1 MIKAE
6 LKNIRQSKMLLVTT
20 IAICC
25 IPVLYAVVFLKGI
38 WDPYSHLDQLKVAV
52 VNQDQPVSYQG
63 KTMNLGQKVVD
74 SLHRNHTFDWQF
86 VDEDEAKQGMKDN
99 KYYLAVTIPADFS
112 HSATTVTQLDPQQLK
127 LRYQTNASLNYPIE
141 TVASTAVSRIKSQIS
156 AEITTTYANALID
169 IIKQSGQGLQTAS
182 AGAGELSSGA
192 GKLSDGLVRLSNG
205 TDALAGGSHQLA
217 SGSAGLAD
225 GVDRL
230 ANQTLALGTG
240 MKASLPQL
248 DQLNNGASSLAKSLQ
263 LAGQQTKAE
272 LNGLSSSLTGLDQL
286 KTTAGSSLGHI
297 GTILSDPDIRLAI
310 ARKAQSGSNPQFTRS
325 AKALAQLDLAKLQAS
340 LAQLPDVQTATNH
353 FTKLTNGLDRL
364 TQGANQLADGTNR
377 LASQLH
383 RTSDQLNSP
392 LTRTKLH
399 QLASGA
405 SRLNSGITR
414 LDANIPTLKNGVN
427 QLASGAN
434 QLADGSELLRAKL
447 QSGADTIAKTPLSG
461 KTARRIS
468 QPVTLEHQRRSQ
480 VPNYAHGLAP
490 YFFSVAIFVGCLVFC
505 SIYPVERKAD
515 RQGSWRGWYLSKV
528 TIGAGVATAM
538 ALIMGVIMQGVGF
551 HLANPVRF
559 YAILILYA
567 NAMMF
572 LNLFLAISM
581 GNIGRFIGM
590 VIMILSLGSA
600 GGTFPIETSPG
611 LYQALHQVVPMAYS
625 LTTIRSAIAGGI
637 TESSVTAS
645 YIYMTVTLVIS
656 LSLLAFAMS
665 YRAKHQSSPTKLA
678 GAHSH

>member
-86 VDEDEAKQGMKDN
+86 VDEDEARQGMKDN
-99 KYYLAVTIPADFS
+99 KYYLAVTIPTDFS
-112 HSATTVTQLDPQQLK
+112 HNATTVTQLDPQQLK

-141 TVASTAVSRIKSQIS
+141 TVAGTAVSRIKSQIS

-205 TDALAGGSHQLA
+205 TDTLAKGSHQLA
-217 SGSAGLAD
+217 SGSADLAG
-225 GVDRL
+225 GVNQL
-230 ANQTLALGTG
+230 TNQTKTLGDNV
-240 MKASLPQL
+240 KASLPQI
-248 DQLNNGASSLAKSLQ
+248 DRLNNGARKLADATKLT
-263 LAGQQTKAE
+263 GQQTKTK
-272 LNGLSSSLTGLDQL
+272 LGQLSHNLTSLEQL
-286 KTTAGSSLGHI
+286 KVTAGSSISHI
-297 GTILSDPDIRLAI
+297 ATILNDADVKLVI
-310 ARKAQSGSNPQFTRS
+310 AQKAQAGTNPEFTKS
-325 AKALAQLDLAKLQAS
+325 AQALAKLDLAKLRAQ
-340 LAQLPDVQTATNH
+340 LAQLPNTQPITEQFAQ
-353 FTKLTNGLDRL
+353 LAGGLDRL
-364 TQGANQLADGTNR
+364 SLGADQVANGTSHLADQLHQLSNQINRPSAQTKLRQLATGANQLNLGVAELDSKAPALVQGTR
-377 LASQLH
+377 
-383 RTSDQLNSP
+383 
-392 LTRTKLH
+392 
-399 QLASGA
+399 
-405 SRLNSGITR
+405 
-414 LDANIPTLKNGVN
+414 

-461 KTARRIS
+461 KTARQIS
-468 QPVTLEHQRRSQ
+468 QPVTLEHKRQSQ

-528 TIGAGVATAM
+528 AIGAGVATAM
-538 ALIMGVIMQGVGF
+538 ALIMGVIMQGIGF
-551 HLANPVRF
+551 NPASPVRF

-572 LNLFLAISM
+572 LNLFLAISL

-637 TESSVTAS
+637 TESSVTTS
-645 YIYMTVTLVIS
+645 YVYMTITLMIS
-656 LSLLAFAMS
+656 LSLLALAMS
-665 YRAKHQSSPTKLA
+665 HRAKQQSDPTKLA
-678 GAHSH
+678 SAHSH

>member
-52 VNQDQPVSYQG
+52 VNQDRPVSHQG

-99 KYYLAVTIPADFS
+99 KYYLAVTIPTDFS
-112 HSATTVTQLDPQQLK
+112 HNATTVTQLDPQQLK

-192 GKLSDGLVRLSNG
+192 DKLSDGLVRLSNG
-205 TDALAGGSHQLA
+205 TNTIASGSHQLA
-217 SGSAGLAD
+217 SGSAGLAN

-230 ANQTLALGTG
+230 ANQTKTLGDNV
-240 MKASLPQL
+240 KASLPQI
-248 DQLNNGASSLAKSLQ
+248 DRLNNGARKLADATKLT
-263 LAGQQTKAE
+263 GQQTKTK
-272 LNGLSSSLTGLDQL
+272 LGQLSHNLASLEQL
-286 KTTAGSSLGHI
+286 KVTAGSSISHI
-297 GTILSDPDIRLAI
+297 ATILNDADVKLVI
-310 ARKAQSGSNPQFTRS
+310 AQKAQAGTNPEFTKS
-325 AKALAQLDLAKLQAS
+325 AQALAKLDLAKLQAQ
-340 LAQLPDVQTATNH
+340 LAQLPNAQPITEQFAQ
-353 FTKLTNGLDRL
+353 LAGGLDRL
-364 TQGANQLADGTNR
+364 SLGADQVANGTSHLADQLHRLSNQINSPSAQTKLRQLATGANQLNLGAAELDSKAPALVQGTR
-377 LASQLH
+377 
-383 RTSDQLNSP
+383 
-392 LTRTKLH
+392 
-399 QLASGA
+399 QLA
-405 SRLNSGITR
+405 N
-414 LDANIPTLKNGVN
+414 
-427 QLASGAN
+427 GAN

-461 KTARRIS
+461 KTARQIS
-468 QPVTLEHQRRSQ
+468 QPVTLEHQRQSQ

-551 HLANPVRF
+551 HPANPVRF

-572 LNLFLAISM
+572 LNFFLAISM

-645 YIYMTVTLVIS
+645 YIYMTITLVIS
-656 LSLLAFAMS
+656 LSLLALAMS
-665 YRAKHQSSPTKLA
+665 HRAKHQSSPTKLA

>member
-74 SLHRNHTFDWQF
+74 SLHHNHTFDWQF

-99 KYYLAVTIPADFS
+99 KYYLAVTIPTDFS
-112 HSATTVTQLDPQQLK
+112 HNATTVTQLDPQQLK

-156 AEITTTYANALID
+156 AEITTTYASTLID

-182 AGAGELSSGA
+182 AGAGELSRGA
-192 GKLSDGLVRLSNG
+192 GQLSDGLVRLSNG
-205 TDALAGGSHQLA
+205 TGTLASGSHQLA
-217 SGSAGLAD
+217 GGSADLAG
-225 GVDRL
+225 GVNQL
-230 ANQTLALGTG
+230 TNQTKTLGDNV
-240 MKASLPQL
+240 KASLPQI
-248 DQLNNGASSLAKSLQ
+248 DRLNNGARKLADATKLTS
-263 LAGQQTKAE
+263 QQTKTK
-272 LNGLSSSLTGLDQL
+272 LGQLSHSLASLEQL
-286 KTTAGSSLGHI
+286 KVTAGSSISHI
-297 GTILSDPDIRLAI
+297 ATILNDADVKHVI
-310 ARKAQSGSNPQFTRS
+310 AQKAQAGTNPEFTKS
-325 AKALAQLDLAKLQAS
+325 AQALAKLDLAKLQAQ
-340 LAQLPDVQTATNH
+340 LAQLPNAQPITEQFAQ
-353 FTKLTNGLDRL
+353 LAGGLDRL
-364 TQGANQLADGTNR
+364 SLGADQVANGTSHLANQLHRLSDQINSPSAQTKLRQLATGANQLNLGAAELDGKTPALVQGTRR
-377 LASQLH
+377 L
-383 RTSDQLNSP
+383 T
-392 LTRTKLH
+392 
-399 QLASGA
+399 
-405 SRLNSGITR
+405 
-414 LDANIPTLKNGVN
+414 
-427 QLASGAN
+427 SGAN

-447 QSGADTIAKTPLSG
+447 QSGANTIAKTPLSG
-461 KTARRIS
+461 KTTRQIS
-468 QPVTLEHQRRSQ
+468 QPVTLEHQRQSQ

-528 TIGAGVATAM
+528 AIGVGVATAM

-551 HLANPVRF
+551 HPANPVRF

-572 LNLFLAISM
+572 LNLFLAISL

-590 VIMILSLGSA
+590 AIMILSLGSA

-611 LYQALHQVVPMAYS
+611 LYQVLHQVVPMTYS

-637 TESSVTAS
+637 TESSVAAS
-645 YIYMTVTLVIS
+645 YVYMTVTLVIS
-656 LSLLAFAMS
+656 LSLLALAMS
-665 YRAKHQSSPTKLA
+665 YRAKQPSDPAKLA

>member
-6 LKNIRQSKMLLVTT
+6 LKNIRQSKILLVTT

-52 VNQDQPVSYQG
+52 VNQDRPVSYQG

-112 HSATTVTQLDPQQLK
+112 HNATTVTQLDPQQLK

-141 TVASTAVSRIKSQIS
+141 TVAGTAVSRIKSQIS

-192 GKLSDGLVRLSNG
+192 DKLSDGLVRLSNG
-205 TDALAGGSHQLA
+205 TDTLAKGSHQLA
-217 SGSAGLAD
+217 SGSTDLAG
-225 GVDRL
+225 GVNQL
-230 ANQTLALGTG
+230 TNQTKTLGDNV
-240 MKASLPQL
+240 KASLPQI
-248 DQLNNGASSLAKSLQ
+248 DRLNNGARKLADATKLT
-263 LAGQQTKAE
+263 GQQTKTK
-272 LNGLSSSLTGLDQL
+272 LGQLSHNLASLEQL
-286 KTTAGSSLGHI
+286 KVTAGSSISHI
-297 GTILSDPDIRLAI
+297 ATVLNDADVKLII
-310 ARKAQSGSNPQFTRS
+310 AQKAQAGTNPEFTKS
-325 AKALAQLDLAKLQAS
+325 AQALAKLDLAKLQAQ
-340 LAQLPDVQTATNH
+340 LAQLPNAQPITEQFAQ
-353 FTKLTNGLDRL
+353 LAGGLDRL
-364 TQGANQLADGTNR
+364 SLGADQVANGTSHLADQLHQLSDQINSPSAQTKLRQLATGANQLNLGAAELDGKAPA
-377 LASQLH
+377 LVQG
-383 RTSDQLNSP
+383 
-392 LTRTKLH
+392 TR
-399 QLASGA
+399 
-405 SRLNSGITR
+405 
-414 LDANIPTLKNGVN
+414 

-468 QPVTLEHQRRSQ
+468 QPVTLEHQRQSQ

-559 YAILILYA
+559 YAVLILYA

-656 LSLLAFAMS
+656 LSLLALAMS
-665 YRAKHQSSPTKLA
+665 HRAKHQPDPTKLA

>member
-6 LKNIRQSKMLLVTT
+6 LKNIRQSKILLVTT

-52 VNQDQPVSYQG
+52 VNQDRPVSHQG
-63 KTMNLGQKVVD
+63 KTMNLGQRVVD

-86 VDEDEAKQGMKDN
+86 VDENEAKQGMKDN

-112 HSATTVTQLDPQQLK
+112 HNATTVTQLDPQQLK

-141 TVASTAVSRIKSQIS
+141 TVAGTAVSRIKSQIS

-205 TDALAGGSHQLA
+205 TGTLASGSHQLA
-217 SGSAGLAD
+217 SGSADLAG
-225 GVDRL
+225 GVNQL
-230 ANQTLALGTG
+230 TNQTKNLGDNV
-240 MKASLPQL
+240 KASLPQI
-248 DQLNNGASSLAKSLQ
+248 DRLNNGARKLADATKLT
-263 LAGQQTKAE
+263 GQQTKTK
-272 LNGLSSSLTGLDQL
+272 LGQLSHNLASLEQL
-286 KTTAGSSLGHI
+286 KVTAGSSISHI
-297 GTILSDPDIRLAI
+297 ATILNDADVKLVI
-310 ARKAQSGSNPQFTRS
+310 AQKAQAGTNPEFAKS
-325 AKALAQLDLAKLQAS
+325 AQALAKLDLAKLQAQ
-340 LAQLPDVQTATNH
+340 LAQLPNAQPITEQFSQLAG
-353 FTKLTNGLDRL
+353 GLDRL
-364 TQGANQLADGTNR
+364 SLGADQVANGTSHLADQLHRLSDQINSPSAQTKLRQLATGARQLNLGVAELDSKAPVLVQGARQLANGANQLADG
-377 LASQLH
+377 
-383 RTSDQLNSP
+383 
-392 LTRTKLH
+392 
-399 QLASGA
+399 G
-405 SRLNSGITR
+405 
-414 LDANIPTLKNGVN
+414 
-427 QLASGAN
+427 
-434 QLADGSELLRAKL
+434 ELLRARL

-468 QPVTLEHQRRSQ
+468 QPVTLEHQRQSQ
-480 VPNYAHGLAP
+480 VANYAHGLAP

-515 RQGSWRGWYLSKV
+515 RRGSWQGWYLSKV

-538 ALIMGVIMQGVGF
+538 ALIMGAIMQGVGF

>member
-99 KYYLAVTIPADFS
+99 KYYLAATIPTDFS
-112 HSATTVTQLDPQQLK
+112 HNATTVTRLDPQQLK

-156 AEITTTYANALID
+156 AEITTTYASALID
-169 IIKQSGQGLQTAS
+169 IIKQSGQGLQSAS
-182 AGAGELSSGA
+182 AGAGKLSSGA

-205 TDALAGGSHQLA
+205 TDTLASGSHQLA
-217 SGSAGLAD
+217 SGSTDLAG
-225 GVDRL
+225 GVNQL
-230 ANQTLALGTG
+230 TNQTKTLGDNV
-240 MKASLPQL
+240 KASLPQI
-248 DQLNNGASSLAKSLQ
+248 DRLNNGARKLADVTKLT
-263 LAGQQTKAE
+263 GQQTKTK
-272 LNGLSSSLTGLDQL
+272 LGQLSHSLASLEQL
-286 KTTAGSSLGHI
+286 KVTAGSSVSHI
-297 GTILSDPDIRLAI
+297 ATILNDANVKLVI
-310 ARKAQSGSNPQFTRS
+310 AQKAQAGTNPEFTKS
-325 AKALAQLDLAKLQAS
+325 AQALAKLDLAKLQAS

-353 FTKLTNGLDRL
+353 FTKLTNGLDQL
-364 TQGANQLADGTNR
+364 AQGANQLADGTNR

-392 LTRTKLH
+392 LTRAKLH
-399 QLASGA
+399 QLANGA
-405 SRLNSGITR
+405 SQLNSGITR

-427 QLASGAN
+427 QLTDGAN
-434 QLADGSELLRAKL
+434 QLVDGSELLRAKL

-468 QPVTLEHQRRSQ
+468 QPVTLEHQRQSQ

-515 RQGSWRGWYLSKV
+515 QRGSWQGWYLSKV

-538 ALIMGVIMQGVGF
+538 ALIMGAIMQGVGF

-665 YRAKHQSSPTKLA
+665 YRVKRQSSPAKLA

>member
-99 KYYLAVTIPADFS
+99 KYYLAVTIPTNFS
-112 HSATTVTQLDPQQLK
+112 HNATTVTQLDPQQLK

-192 GKLSDGLVRLSNG
+192 GQLSDGLVRLSSG
-205 TDALAGGSHQLA
+205 TGTLASGSHQLA
-217 SGSAGLAD
+217 SGSTDLAG
-225 GVDRL
+225 GVNQL
-230 ANQTLALGTG
+230 TNQTKNLGDNV
-240 MKASLPQL
+240 KASLPQI
-248 DQLNNGASSLAKSLQ
+248 DRLNNGARKLADATKLT
-263 LAGQQTKAE
+263 GQQTKTK
-272 LNGLSSSLTGLDQL
+272 LGQLSHSLASLEQL
-286 KTTAGSSLGHI
+286 KVTAGSSINHI
-297 GTILSDPDIRLAI
+297 ATILNDADVKLVI
-310 ARKAQSGSNPQFTRS
+310 AQKAQAGTNPEFTKS
-325 AKALAQLDLAKLQAS
+325 AQALAKLDLAKLQAQ
-340 LAQLPDVQTATNH
+340 LAQLPNAQPITEQFAQ
-353 FTKLTNGLDRL
+353 LAGGLDRL
-364 TQGANQLADGTNR
+364 SLGADQVANGTSHLADQLHQLSDQINSPSAQTKLRQLATGANQLNLGVAELDSKAPALVQGTR
-377 LASQLH
+377 
-383 RTSDQLNSP
+383 
-392 LTRTKLH
+392 
-399 QLASGA
+399 QLA
-405 SRLNSGITR
+405 N
-414 LDANIPTLKNGVN
+414 
-427 QLASGAN
+427 GAN
-434 QLADGSELLRAKL
+434 QLADGSELLRARL

-461 KTARRIS
+461 KTARQIS
-468 QPVTLEHQRRSQ
+468 QPVTLEHQRQSQ

-528 TIGAGVATAM
+528 AIGAGVATAM

-551 HLANPVRF
+551 HPANPVRF

-572 LNLFLAISM
+572 LNLFLAISL

-656 LSLLAFAMS
+656 LSLLALTMS
-665 YRAKHQSSPTKLA
+665 HRAKHLSNPAKLA

>member
-52 VNQDQPVSYQG
+52 VNRDQPVSYQG

-86 VDEDEAKQGMKDN
+86 VNEDEAKQGMKDN
-99 KYYLAVTIPADFS
+99 KYYLAVTIPTDFS
-112 HSATTVTQLDPQQLK
+112 HNATTVTQLDPQQLK

-156 AEITTTYANALID
+156 AEITTTYASALID
-169 IIKQSGQGLQTAS
+169 IIKQSGRGLQTAS

-192 GKLSDGLVRLSNG
+192 GQLSDGLVRLSNG
-205 TDALAGGSHQLA
+205 TGTLASGTHQLA
-217 SGSAGLAD
+217 SGSTDLAG
-225 GVDRL
+225 GVNQL
-230 ANQTLALGTG
+230 TNQTKTLGDNVKT
-240 MKASLPQL
+240 SLPQI
-248 DQLNNGASSLAKSLQ
+248 DRLNNGARKLADATKLT
-263 LAGQQTKAE
+263 GQQTKTK
-272 LNGLSSSLTGLDQL
+272 LGQLSHNLASLEQL
-286 KTTAGSSLGHI
+286 KVTAGGGISHI
-297 GTILSDPDIRLAI
+297 ATILNDADVKLVI
-310 ARKAQSGSNPQFTRS
+310 AQKAQAGTNPEFTKS
-325 AKALAQLDLAKLQAS
+325 AQALAKLDPAKLQAQ
-340 LAQLPDVQTATNH
+340 LAQLPNAQPITEQFAQ
-353 FTKLTNGLDRL
+353 LAGGLDRL
-364 TQGANQLADGTNR
+364 SLGADQVANGTSHLADQLHQLSDQINSPSAQTKLRQLATGANQLNLGVAELDSKAPALVQGTR
-377 LASQLH
+377 
-383 RTSDQLNSP
+383 
-392 LTRTKLH
+392 
-399 QLASGA
+399 QLA
-405 SRLNSGITR
+405 N
-414 LDANIPTLKNGVN
+414 
-427 QLASGAN
+427 GAN

-461 KTARRIS
+461 KTARQIS
-468 QPVTLEHQRRSQ
+468 QPVTLEHQRQSQ

-515 RQGSWRGWYLSKV
+515 RRGSWRGWYLSKV

-551 HLANPVRF
+551 HPANPVRF

-572 LNLFLAISM
+572 LNLFLAISL

-590 VIMILSLGSA
+590 AIMILSLGSA

-645 YIYMTVTLVIS
+645 YIYMTVTLMIS
-656 LSLLAFAMS
+656 LSLLALAMS
-665 YRAKHQSSPTKLA
+665 HRAKHLSDPAKLVS
-678 GAHSH
+678 AHSH

>member
-6 LKNIRQSKMLLVTT
+6 LKNIRQSKILLVTT

-86 VDEDEAKQGMKDN
+86 VDEDEAKQGMRDN
-99 KYYLAVTIPADFS
+99 KYYLAVTIPTDFS
-112 HSATTVTQLDPQQLK
+112 HNAMTVTQLDPQQLK

-141 TVASTAVSRIKSQIS
+141 TVASTAVRQIKSQIS
-156 AEITTTYANALID
+156 AEITTTYASALID

-205 TDALAGGSHQLA
+205 TDTLAKGSHQLA
-217 SGSAGLAD
+217 SGSAVLAN

-230 ANQTLALGTG
+230 ANQTLDLGTG

-248 DQLNNGASSLAKSLQ
+248 DQLNNGARKLADATKLT
-263 LAGQQTKAE
+263 GQQTKTK
-272 LNGLSSSLTGLDQL
+272 LGQLSHSLTSLEQL
-286 KTTAGSSLGHI
+286 KVTAGSSISHI
-297 GTILSDPDIRLAI
+297 ATILNDADVKLVI
-310 ARKAQSGSNPQFTRS
+310 AQKAQAGTNPEFTKS
-325 AKALAQLDLAKLQAS
+325 AQVLAKLDLAKLQAQ
-340 LAQLPDVQTATNH
+340 LAQLPNAQPITEQ
-353 FTKLTNGLDRL
+353 FTQLAGGLDRL
-364 TQGANQLADGTNR
+364 SLGTDQVANGTSH

-383 RTSDQLNSP
+383 RLSDQINSP
-392 LTRTKLH
+392 SAQTKLR
-399 QLASGA
+399 QLATGA
-405 SRLNSGITR
+405 
-414 LDANIPTLKNGVN
+414 N
-427 QLASGAN
+427 QLNLGVAELDSKAPALAQGTRQLANGAN

-447 QSGADTIAKTPLSG
+447 QSGADAIAKTPLSG

-538 ALIMGVIMQGVGF
+538 ALIMGVIMQGVGL

-611 LYQALHQVVPMAYS
+611 LYQVLHQVVPMTYS

-665 YRAKHQSSPTKLA
+665 YRAKHQSSPTKPA

>member
-63 KTMNLGQKVVD
+63 KTMNLGQKMVD

-86 VDEDEAKQGMKDN
+86 VDEDEAKQGMKNN
-99 KYYLAVTIPADFS
+99 KYYLAVTIPTDFS
-112 HSATTVTQLDPQQLK
+112 HNATTVTQLDPQQLK

-141 TVASTAVSRIKSQIS
+141 TVASTAVRRIKSQIS
-156 AEITTTYANALID
+156 TEITTTYASALID
-169 IIKQSGQGLQTAS
+169 IIKQSGRGLQTAS

-192 GKLSDGLVRLSNG
+192 DKLSDGLVRLSNG
-205 TDALAGGSHQLA
+205 TDTLAKGSHQLA
-217 SGSAGLAD
+217 SGSADLAG
-225 GVDRL
+225 GVNQL
-230 ANQTLALGTG
+230 TNQTKTLGDNV
-240 MKASLPQL
+240 KASLPQINR
-248 DQLNNGASSLAKSLQ
+248 LNNGARKLADATKLT
-263 LAGQQTKAE
+263 GQQTKTK
-272 LNGLSSSLTGLDQL
+272 LGQLSHNLASLEQL
-286 KTTAGSSLGHI
+286 KVTAGSSISHVATVLNDADVK
-297 GTILSDPDIRLAI
+297 LVI
-310 ARKAQSGSNPQFTRS
+310 AQKAQAGTNPEFTKS
-325 AKALAQLDLAKLQAS
+325 AQALAKLDLAKLQAQ
-340 LAQLPDVQTATNH
+340 LAQLPNAQPITEQFAQ
-353 FTKLTNGLDRL
+353 LASGLDRL
-364 TQGANQLADGTNR
+364 SLGADQVANGTSHIADQLHRLSDQINSPSAQTKLRQLATGANQLNLGVAKLDSKAPALVQGTR
-377 LASQLH
+377 QL
-383 RTSDQLNSP
+383 
-392 LTRTKLH
+392 
-399 QLASGA
+399 
-405 SRLNSGITR
+405 
-414 LDANIPTLKNGVN
+414 VN
-427 QLASGAN
+427 GAN

-461 KTARRIS
+461 KTARQIS
-468 QPVTLEHQRRSQ
+468 QPVTLEHQRQSQ

-551 HLANPVRF
+551 HPANLVRF

-572 LNLFLAISM
+572 LNFFLAISM

-611 LYQALHQVVPMAYS
+611 LYQALHQVVPMTYS

-645 YIYMTVTLVIS
+645 YIYMTVTLMIS
-656 LSLLAFAMS
+656 LSLLALAMS
-665 YRAKHQSSPTKLA
+665 HRAKSSPIR
-678 GAHSH
+678 SS

>member
-6 LKNIRQSKMLLVTT
+6 LKNIRQSKMLMVTT

-38 WDPYSHLDQLKVAV
+38 RDPYSHLDQLKVAV

-99 KYYLAVTIPADFS
+99 KYYLAVTIPTDFS
-112 HSATTVTQLDPQQLK
+112 HNATTVTQLDPQQLM

-169 IIKQSGQGLQTAS
+169 IIKQSGRGLQTAS

-192 GKLSDGLVRLSNG
+192 GKLSDGLARLSNG
-205 TDALAGGSHQLA
+205 TDTLASGSHRLAGGSADLAGGVNQLT
-217 SGSAGLAD
+217 
-225 GVDRL
+225 
-230 ANQTLALGTG
+230 NQTKTLGDNV
-240 MKASLPQL
+240 KASLPQI
-248 DQLNNGASSLAKSLQ
+248 DRLNNGARKLADATKLT
-263 LAGQQTKAE
+263 GQQTKTK
-272 LNGLSSSLTGLDQL
+272 LGQLSHNLASLEQL
-286 KTTAGSSLGHI
+286 KVTAGSSISHI
-297 GTILSDPDIRLAI
+297 ATILNDADVKLVI
-310 ARKAQSGSNPQFTRS
+310 AQKAQAGTNPEFTKS
-325 AKALAQLDLAKLQAS
+325 AQALAKLDLAKLQTQLDQLPNAQPITEQF
-340 LAQLPDVQTATNH
+340 AQLAG
-353 FTKLTNGLDRL
+353 GLDRL
-364 TQGANQLADGTNR
+364 SLGADQVANGTSHLAD
-377 LASQLH
+377 QLH
-383 RTSDQLNSP
+383 QLSDQINSP
-392 LTRTKLH
+392 SAQTKLH
-399 QLASGA
+399 QLATGA
-405 SRLNSGITR
+405 
-414 LDANIPTLKNGVN
+414 N
-427 QLASGAN
+427 QLNLGVAELDSKAPVLAQGTRQLANGAN
-434 QLADGSELLRAKL
+434 QLADGSELLRTKL

-461 KTARRIS
+461 KTARQIS
-468 QPVTLEHQRRSQ
+468 QPVSLEHQRRSQ

-528 TIGAGVATAM
+528 AIGAGVATAM

-645 YIYMTVTLVIS
+645 YIYMAVTLVIS

-665 YRAKHQSSPTKLA
+665 YRAKHQPDPAKLA

>member
-99 KYYLAVTIPADFS
+99 KYYLTVTIPTDFS
-112 HSATTVTQLDPQQLK
+112 HNATTVTQLDPQQLK

-141 TVASTAVSRIKSQIS
+141 TVASTAVRQIKSQIS
-156 AEITTTYANALID
+156 AEITTTYASALID

-205 TDALAGGSHQLA
+205 TDTLAKGSHQLA
-217 SGSAGLAD
+217 SGSAVLAN

-230 ANQTLALGTG
+230 ANQTLDLGTG

-263 LAGQQTKAE
+263 LADQQTKAE
-272 LNGLSSSLTGLDQL
+272 LNGLSSSLIRLDQF

-325 AKALAQLDLAKLQAS
+325 AKALAQLDLAKLRAQ
-340 LAQLPDVQTATNH
+340 LAQLPNAQLITEQFAQ
-353 FTKLTNGLDRL
+353 LAGGLDRL
-364 TQGANQLADGTNR
+364 SLGADQVANGTSHLADQLHRLSDQINSPSAQTKLRQLATGANQLNLGVAELDSKAPALMQGTW
-377 LASQLH
+377 
-383 RTSDQLNSP
+383 
-392 LTRTKLH
+392 
-399 QLASGA
+399 QLA
-405 SRLNSGITR
+405 N
-414 LDANIPTLKNGVN
+414 
-427 QLASGAN
+427 GAN

-461 KTARRIS
+461 KTARQIS
-468 QPVTLEHQRRSQ
+468 QPVTLEHQRQSQ

-528 TIGAGVATAM
+528 AIGAGVATTM

-551 HLANPVRF
+551 HPANPVRF

-656 LSLLAFAMS
+656 LSLLALAMS
-665 YRAKHQSSPTKLA
+665 YRAKHQPDPAKLA

>member
-38 WDPYSHLDQLKVAV
+38 WDPYSHLDQLRVAV
-52 VNQDQPVSYQG
+52 VNQDQPVSHQG

-112 HSATTVTQLDPQQLK
+112 HNATTVTQLDPQQLK

-205 TDALAGGSHQLA
+205 TDTLAKGSHQLA
-217 SGSAGLAD
+217 SGSAGLAN
-225 GVDRL
+225 GVDQL
-230 ANQTLALGTG
+230 ANQTLDLGTG

-248 DQLNNGASSLAKSLQ
+248 DRLNNGASSLAKSLQ
-263 LAGQQTKAE
+263 LADQQTKTE

-286 KTTAGSSLGHI
+286 KTTAGSSISHI
-297 GTILSDPDIRLAI
+297 ATILNDADVKLVI
-310 ARKAQSGSNPQFTRS
+310 AQKAQAGTNPEFTKS
-325 AKALAQLDLAKLQAS
+325 AQALAKLDLAKLQTQLDQLPNAQPITEQF
-340 LAQLPDVQTATNH
+340 AQLAG
-353 FTKLTNGLDRL
+353 GLDRL
-364 TQGANQLADGTNR
+364 SLGADQVANGTSHLADQLHQLSDQINSPSAQTKLRWLATGANQLN
-377 LASQLH
+377 L
-383 RTSDQLNSP
+383 
-392 LTRTKLH
+392 
-399 QLASGA
+399 GA
-405 SRLNSGITR
+405 TE
-414 LDANIPTLKNGVN
+414 LDSKAPALVQGAR

-468 QPVTLEHQRRSQ
+468 RPVTLEHQRRSQ

-528 TIGAGVATAM
+528 TIGASVATAM
-538 ALIMGVIMQGVGF
+538 ALIMGVIMRGVGF

-665 YRAKHQSSPTKLA
+665 YRAKHRPDPTKLA

>member
-99 KYYLAVTIPADFS
+99 KYYLAVTIPTDFS
-112 HSATTVTQLDPQQLK
+112 HNATTVTQLDPQQLK

-141 TVASTAVSRIKSQIS
+141 TVASTAVSQIKSQIS
-156 AEITTTYANALID
+156 AEITTTYASALID

-182 AGAGELSSGA
+182 AGAGELNSGA
-192 GKLSDGLVRLSNG
+192 GKLSDGLVRLSSG
-205 TDALAGGSHQLA
+205 TDALASGSHQLA
-217 SGSAGLAD
+217 SGSANLAG
-225 GVDRL
+225 GVNQL
-230 ANQTLALGTG
+230 TNQTKALGDNV
-240 MKASLPQL
+240 KASLPQI
-248 DQLNNGASSLAKSLQ
+248 DRLNNGARKLADATKLT
-263 LAGQQTKAE
+263 GQQTKTK
-272 LNGLSSSLTGLDQL
+272 LGQLSHNLTSLEQL
-286 KTTAGSSLGHI
+286 KVTAGSSISHI
-297 GTILSDPDIRLAI
+297 ATILNDADVKLVI
-310 ARKAQSGSNPQFTRS
+310 AQKAQAGTNPEFTKS
-325 AKALAQLDLAKLQAS
+325 AQALAKLDLAKLQTQ
-340 LAQLPDVQTATNH
+340 LAQLPNAQPITEQFAQ
-353 FTKLTNGLDRL
+353 LAGGLDRL
-364 TQGANQLADGTNR
+364 SLGADQVANGTSHLADQLHRLSDQINRPSAQTKLRQLVTGANQLNLGVAELDSKAPVLVQGTR
-377 LASQLH
+377 
-383 RTSDQLNSP
+383 
-392 LTRTKLH
+392 
-399 QLASGA
+399 QLA
-405 SRLNSGITR
+405 N
-414 LDANIPTLKNGVN
+414 
-427 QLASGAN
+427 GAN
-434 QLADGSELLRAKL
+434 QLTDGSELLRAKL
-447 QSGADTIAKTPLSG
+447 QSGADTIAKTPLSS
-461 KTARRIS
+461 KTARQIS
-468 QPVTLEHQRRSQ
+468 QPVALEHQRQSQ

-528 TIGAGVATAM
+528 AIGAGVAIAM

-551 HLANPVRF
+551 HPTNPVRF

>member
-6 LKNIRQSKMLLVTT
+6 LKNIRQSKMLLITT

-99 KYYLAVTIPADFS
+99 KYYLAVTIPTDFS
-112 HSATTVTQLDPQQLK
+112 HNATTVTQLDPQQLK

-156 AEITTTYANALID
+156 AEITTTYASALID
-169 IIKQSGQGLQTAS
+169 VIKQSGRGLQTAS

-192 GKLSDGLVRLSNG
+192 GKLSDGLVRLSSG
-205 TDALAGGSHQLA
+205 ADTLASGSHQLA
-217 SGSAGLAD
+217 SGSADLAG
-225 GVDRL
+225 GVNQL
-230 ANQTLALGTG
+230 TNQTKTLGDNV
-240 MKASLPQL
+240 KASLPQI
-248 DQLNNGASSLAKSLQ
+248 DRLNNGARMLADATKLT
-263 LAGQQTKAE
+263 GQQTKTK
-272 LNGLSSSLTGLDQL
+272 LGQLSHNLTSLEQL
-286 KTTAGSSLGHI
+286 KVTAGSSISHI
-297 GTILSDPDIRLAI
+297 ATILNDADVKLVI
-310 ARKAQSGSNPQFTRS
+310 AQKAQAGTNPEFTKS
-325 AKALAQLDLAKLQAS
+325 AQALAKLDLAKLQAQ
-340 LAQLPDVQTATNH
+340 LAQLPNAQPITEQFDQLAG
-353 FTKLTNGLDRL
+353 GLDRL
-364 TQGANQLADGTNR
+364 SLGADQVANGTSHLAD
-377 LASQLH
+377 QLH
-383 RTSDQLNSP
+383 RLSDQVNSP
-392 LTRTKLH
+392 SAQTKLH
-399 QLASGA
+399 QLATGA
-405 SRLNSGITR
+405 
-414 LDANIPTLKNGVN
+414 N
-427 QLASGAN
+427 QLNLGVAELDNKAPALVQGTRQLANGAN

>member
-6 LKNIRQSKMLLVTT
+6 LKNIRQSKMLMVTT

-38 WDPYSHLDQLKVAV
+38 WDPYSHLDQLRVAV
-52 VNQDQPVSYQG
+52 VNQDRPVSYQG

-112 HSATTVTQLDPQQLK
+112 HNATTVTQLDPQQLK

-156 AEITTTYANALID
+156 AEITTTYANSLID
-169 IIKQSGQGLQTAS
+169 IIKQSGRGLQTAS

-192 GKLSDGLVRLSNG
+192 ERLSDGLTQLSNG
-205 TDALAGGSHQLA
+205 ATALADGSHRLARGSADLAGGVNQLT
-217 SGSAGLAD
+217 S
-225 GVDRL
+225 
-230 ANQTLALGTG
+230 QTKALGSG
-240 MKASLPQL
+240 IKSSLPQI
-248 DQLNNGASSLAKSLQ
+248 DQLNDGTGK
-263 LAGQQTKAE
+263 LAGATKLVSQQTKAE
-272 LNGLSSSLTGLDQL
+272 LSRLGNSLTALDQL
-286 KTTAGSSLGHI
+286 KTTAGSGIDSI
-297 GTILSDPDIRLAI
+297 ATILSDNDIKLAI
-310 ARKAQSGSNPQFTRS
+310 TQKARSGTNPGFTKAAQT
-325 AKALAQLDLAKLQAS
+325 LAQLDLAKLKAQ
-340 LAQLPDVQTATNH
+340 LTQLPDSQTITGR
-353 FTKLTNGLDRL
+353 FTQLTGGLD
-364 TQGANQLADGTNR
+364 QLSSGTDRVADGTNR
-377 LASQLH
+377 LAGQLH
-383 RTSDQLNSP
+383 QLSDRLNNPQTQIQLRQLNSGAN
-392 LTRTKLH
+392 
-399 QLASGA
+399 QL
-405 SRLNSGITR
+405 NNGINT
-414 LDANIPTLKNGVN
+414 LDGKMPTLAQGTW
-427 QLASGAN
+427 QLTSGAN

-447 QSGADTIAKTPLSG
+447 QSSADTIAKTPLSG
-461 KTARRIS
+461 KTARQIS
-468 QPVTLEHQRRSQ
+468 QPVTLEHQRQSQ

-490 YFFSVAIFVGCLVFC
+490 YFLSVAIFVGCLVFC

-538 ALIMGVIMQGVGF
+538 ALIVGVIMQGVGF
-551 HLANPVRF
+551 HPANPVRF
-559 YAILILYA
+559 YAILVLYA

-572 LNLFLAISM
+572 LNLFLAISL

>member
-1 MIKAE
+1 M
-6 LKNIRQSKMLLVTT
+6 
-20 IAICC
+20 
-25 IPVLYAVVFLKGI
+25 
-38 WDPYSHLDQLKVAV
+38 
-52 VNQDQPVSYQG
+52 
-63 KTMNLGQKVVD
+63 
-74 SLHRNHTFDWQF
+74 
-86 VDEDEAKQGMKDN
+86 
-99 KYYLAVTIPADFS
+99 
-112 HSATTVTQLDPQQLK
+112 
-127 LRYQTNASLNYPIE
+127 
-141 TVASTAVSRIKSQIS
+141 
-156 AEITTTYANALID
+156 
-169 IIKQSGQGLQTAS
+169 
-182 AGAGELSSGA
+182 
-192 GKLSDGLVRLSNG
+192 
-205 TDALAGGSHQLA
+205 
-217 SGSAGLAD
+217 
-225 GVDRL
+225 
-230 ANQTLALGTG
+230 
-240 MKASLPQL
+240 
-248 DQLNNGASSLAKSLQ
+248 
-263 LAGQQTKAE
+263 
-272 LNGLSSSLTGLDQL
+272 
-286 KTTAGSSLGHI
+286 
-297 GTILSDPDIRLAI
+297 
-310 ARKAQSGSNPQFTRS
+310 
-325 AKALAQLDLAKLQAS
+325 
-340 LAQLPDVQTATNH
+340 
-353 FTKLTNGLDRL
+353 
-364 TQGANQLADGTNR
+364 
-377 LASQLH
+377 
-383 RTSDQLNSP
+383 
-392 LTRTKLH
+392 
-399 QLASGA
+399 
-405 SRLNSGITR
+405 
-414 LDANIPTLKNGVN
+414 PTLKNGVN
-427 QLASGAN
+427 QLTDGAN

-461 KTARRIS
+461 KTARQIS

-480 VPNYAHGLAP
+480 VTNYAHGLAP

-505 SIYPVERKAD
+505 SIYPVERKAN

>member
-99 KYYLAVTIPADFS
+99 KYYLAVTIPTDFS
-112 HSATTVTQLDPQQLK
+112 HNATTVTQLDPQQLM

-141 TVASTAVSRIKSQIS
+141 TVAGTAVSRIKSQIS

-169 IIKQSGQGLQTAS
+169 IIKQSGRGLQTAS

-192 GKLSDGLVRLSNG
+192 DKLSDGLVRLSNG
-205 TDALAGGSHQLA
+205 TGTLASGSHQLA
-217 SGSAGLAD
+217 SGSAGLAG
-225 GVDRL
+225 GVNQL
-230 ANQTLALGTG
+230 TNQTKNLGDNV
-240 MKASLPQL
+240 KASLPQINR
-248 DQLNNGASSLAKSLQ
+248 LNNGARKLADATKLT
-263 LAGQQTKAE
+263 GQQTKTK
-272 LNGLSSSLTGLDQL
+272 LGQLSHNLTSLEQL
-286 KTTAGSSLGHI
+286 KVTAGSSISHI
-297 GTILSDPDIRLAI
+297 ATILNDADVKLVI
-310 ARKAQSGSNPQFTRS
+310 AQKAQAGTNPEFTKS
-325 AKALAQLDLAKLQAS
+325 AQALAKLDLAKLQTQ
-340 LAQLPDVQTATNH
+340 LAQLPNAQPITEQFAQ
-353 FTKLTNGLDRL
+353 LAGGLDRL
-364 TQGANQLADGTNR
+364 SLGADQVANGTSHLADQLHQLSNQINSPSAQTKLRQLATGANQLNLGVAELDSKAPALVQGTR
-377 LASQLH
+377 
-383 RTSDQLNSP
+383 
-392 LTRTKLH
+392 
-399 QLASGA
+399 QLA
-405 SRLNSGITR
+405 N
-414 LDANIPTLKNGVN
+414 
-427 QLASGAN
+427 GAN

-468 QPVTLEHQRRSQ
+468 QPVTLEHQRQSQ

-559 YAILILYA
+559 YAVLILYA

-665 YRAKHQSSPTKLA
+665 HRAKHQSSPTKLA

>member
-38 WDPYSHLDQLKVAV
+38 WDPYSHLDQLRVAV

-112 HSATTVTQLDPQQLK
+112 HNATTVTQLDPQQLK

-156 AEITTTYANALID
+156 AEITTTYASALID

-182 AGAGELSSGA
+182 AGAGELSRGA
-192 GKLSDGLVRLSNG
+192 GRLSDGLVRLSNG
-205 TDALAGGSHQLA
+205 TGTLASGSHQLA
-217 SGSAGLAD
+217 SGSADLAG
-225 GVDRL
+225 GVNQL
-230 ANQTLALGTG
+230 TNQTKALGDNV
-240 MKASLPQL
+240 KASLPQI
-248 DQLNNGASSLAKSLQ
+248 DRLNNGARKLADATKLT
-263 LAGQQTKAE
+263 GQQTKTK
-272 LNGLSSSLTGLDQL
+272 LGQLSHNLASLEQL
-286 KTTAGSSLGHI
+286 KVTAGSGISHI
-297 GTILSDPDIRLAI
+297 ATILNDADVKLVI
-310 ARKAQSGSNPQFTRS
+310 AQKAQTGTNPEFTKS
-325 AKALAQLDLAKLQAS
+325 AQALAKLDLAKLQAQ
-340 LAQLPDVQTATNH
+340 LAQLPNAQPITEQFAQ
-353 FTKLTNGLDRL
+353 LAGGLDRL
-364 TQGANQLADGTNR
+364 SLGADQVADGTSH
-377 LASQLH
+377 LA
-383 RTSDQLNSP
+383 DQ
-392 LTRTKLH
+392 LH
-399 QLASGA
+399 QLNDQI
-405 SRLNSGITR
+405 NSPSAQTKLR
-414 LDANIPTLKNGVN
+414 
-427 QLASGAN
+427 QLATGTRQLNLGVAELDSKAPALVQGTRQLANGAN

-461 KTARRIS
+461 KTARQIS
-468 QPVTLEHQRRSQ
+468 QPVTLEHQRQSQ

-538 ALIMGVIMQGVGF
+538 ALIMGVIMQGIGF
-551 HLANPVRF
+551 HPANPVRF

-572 LNLFLAISM
+572 LNLFLAISL

-611 LYQALHQVVPMAYS
+611 LYQVLHQVVPMTYS

-645 YIYMTVTLVIS
+645 YIYMTVTLMIS

-665 YRAKHQSSPTKLA
+665 HRAKQPSDPAKLA

>member
-86 VDEDEAKQGMKDN
+86 VDEDEAKQGMRDN
-99 KYYLAVTIPADFS
+99 KYYLAVTIPTDFS
-112 HSATTVTQLDPQQLK
+112 HNATTVTQLDPQQLK

-156 AEITTTYANALID
+156 AEITTTYASALID

-192 GKLSDGLVRLSNG
+192 GQLSDGLVRLSNG
-205 TDALAGGSHQLA
+205 TGTLASGTHQLA
-217 SGSAGLAD
+217 SGSTDLAG
-225 GVDRL
+225 GVNQL
-230 ANQTLALGTG
+230 TNQTKTLGDNV
-240 MKASLPQL
+240 KASLPQI
-248 DQLNNGASSLAKSLQ
+248 DRLNNGARKLADATKLT
-263 LAGQQTKAE
+263 GQQTKTK
-272 LNGLSSSLTGLDQL
+272 LGQLSHNLTSLEQL
-286 KTTAGSSLGHI
+286 KVTAGSSISHI
-297 GTILSDPDIRLAI
+297 ATILNDADVKLVI
-310 ARKAQSGSNPQFTRS
+310 AQKAQAGTNPEFTKS
-325 AKALAQLDLAKLQAS
+325 AQALAKLDLAKLQTQ
-340 LAQLPDVQTATNH
+340 LAQLPNAQPITEQFAQ
-353 FTKLTNGLDRL
+353 LAGGLDRL
-364 TQGANQLADGTNR
+364 SLGADQVANGTSHLADQLHRLNNQINSPSAQTKLRQLATGANQLNLGVAELDSKAPALVQGARQLTN
-377 LASQLH
+377 
-383 RTSDQLNSP
+383 
-392 LTRTKLH
+392 
-399 QLASGA
+399 
-405 SRLNSGITR
+405 
-414 LDANIPTLKNGVN
+414 
-427 QLASGAN
+427 GAN

-447 QSGADTIAKTPLSG
+447 QSGADAIAKTPLYG
-461 KTARRIS
+461 KTARQIS
-468 QPVTLEHQRRSQ
+468 QPVTLEHQRQSQ

-551 HLANPVRF
+551 HPANPVRF

-572 LNLFLAISM
+572 LNLFLAISL

-611 LYQALHQVVPMAYS
+611 LYQALHQVVPMTYS
-625 LTTIRSAIAGGI
+625 LTAIRSAIAGGI
-637 TESSVTAS
+637 TESSVAAS
-645 YIYMTVTLVIS
+645 YVYMTVTLMIS
-656 LSLLAFAMS
+656 LSLLALAMS
-665 YRAKHQSSPTKLA
+665 HRAKHQSSPAKLA
-678 GAHSH
+678 SAHPH

>member
-63 KTMNLGQKVVD
+63 KTMNLGQKVVN

-112 HSATTVTQLDPQQLK
+112 HNATTVSQLDPQQLK

-192 GKLSDGLVRLSNG
+192 GKLSNGLVRLSNG
-205 TDALAGGSHQLA
+205 TDTIANGSHQLA
-217 SGSAGLAD
+217 SGSADLAG
-225 GVDRL
+225 GVNQL
-230 ANQTLALGTG
+230 TNQTKTLGDNV
-240 MKASLPQL
+240 KASLPQIDRL
-248 DQLNNGASSLAKSLQ
+248 DNGARKLADATKLTS
-263 LAGQQTKAE
+263 QQTKTK
-272 LNGLSSSLTGLDQL
+272 LGQLSHNLASLEQL
-286 KTTAGSSLGHI
+286 KVTAGSSISHVA
-297 GTILSDPDIRLAI
+297 TILNDADVKLVI
-310 ARKAQSGSNPQFTRS
+310 AQKAQAGTNPEFTKS
-325 AKALAQLDLAKLQAS
+325 AQALAKLDLAKLQAQ
-340 LAQLPDVQTATNH
+340 LAQLPNAQPVTEQFAQ
-353 FTKLTNGLDRL
+353 LASGLDRL
-364 TQGANQLADGTNR
+364 SLGADQVANGTSH

-383 RTSDQLNSP
+383 RLSDQINSP
-392 LTRTKLH
+392 LAQTKLR
-399 QLASGA
+399 QLATGA
-405 SRLNSGITR
+405 
-414 LDANIPTLKNGVN
+414 N
-427 QLASGAN
+427 QLNLGVAELDSKAPALVQGTRQLTNGAN

-447 QSGADTIAKTPLSG
+447 QAGADTIAKTPLSG
-461 KTARRIS
+461 KTARQIS
-468 QPVTLEHQRRSQ
+468 QPVTLEHQRQSQ

-528 TIGAGVATAM
+528 AIGAGVATAM
-538 ALIMGVIMQGVGF
+538 ALIMGVVMQGVGF
-551 HLANPVRF
+551 HPASPVRF

-572 LNLFLAISM
+572 LNLFLAISL

-637 TESSVTAS
+637 TESSVVVS
-645 YIYMTVTLVIS
+645 YVYMTVTLMIS
-656 LSLLAFAMS
+656 LSLLALAMS
-665 YRAKHQSSPTKLA
+665 HRAKHLSDPAKLA

>member
-86 VDEDEAKQGMKDN
+86 VNEDEAKQGMKDN
-99 KYYLAVTIPADFS
+99 KYYLAVTIPTDFS
-112 HSATTVTQLDPQQLK
+112 HNATTVTQLDPQQLK

-156 AEITTTYANALID
+156 AEITTTYASALID

-182 AGAGELSSGA
+182 AGAGELSRGA
-192 GKLSDGLVRLSNG
+192 GQLSDGLVRLSNG
-205 TDALAGGSHQLA
+205 TGTLASGSHQLA
-217 SGSAGLAD
+217 SGSADLAG
-225 GVDRL
+225 GVNQL
-230 ANQTLALGTG
+230 TNQTKTLGDNV
-240 MKASLPQL
+240 KASLPQI
-248 DQLNNGASSLAKSLQ
+248 DRLNNGTRKLADATKLT
-263 LAGQQTKAE
+263 GQQTKTK
-272 LNGLSSSLTGLDQL
+272 LGQLSHNLASLEQL
-286 KTTAGSSLGHI
+286 KVTAGSSISHI
-297 GTILSDPDIRLAI
+297 ATILNDADVKLVI
-310 ARKAQSGSNPQFTRS
+310 AQKAQAGTNPEFTKS
-325 AKALAQLDLAKLQAS
+325 TQALAKLDLAKLQTQ
-340 LAQLPDVQTATNH
+340 LAQLPNAQPITEQFAQ
-353 FTKLTNGLDRL
+353 LAGGLDRL
-364 TQGANQLADGTNR
+364 SLGADQVANGTSHLAD
-377 LASQLH
+377 QLH
-383 RTSDQLNSP
+383 RLSDQVNSP
-392 LTRTKLH
+392 SAQAKLH
-399 QLASGA
+399 QLATGA
-405 SRLNSGITR
+405 
-414 LDANIPTLKNGVN
+414 N
-427 QLASGAN
+427 QLNLGVAELDSKAPALVQGTRQLTNGAN

-447 QSGADTIAKTPLSG
+447 QSGADTIAKTPLSD
-461 KTARRIS
+461 KTARQIS

-528 TIGAGVATAM
+528 AIGVGVATAM

-551 HLANPVRF
+551 HPANPVRF
-559 YAILILYA
+559 YTIIILYA

-572 LNLFLAISM
+572 LNLFLAISL

-645 YIYMTVTLVIS
+645 YVYMTVTLMIS
-656 LSLLAFAMS
+656 LSLLALAMS
-665 YRAKHQSSPTKLA
+665 HRAKQQSDPAKLA

>member
-6 LKNIRQSKMLLVTT
+6 LKNIRQSKMLMVTT

-99 KYYLAVTIPADFS
+99 KYYLAVTIPTDFS
-112 HSATTVTQLDPQQLK
+112 HNATTVTQLDPQQLK

-141 TVASTAVSRIKSQIS
+141 TVAGTAVSRIKSQIS
-156 AEITTTYANALID
+156 AEITTTYASALID
-169 IIKQSGQGLQTAS
+169 IIKQSGRGLQTAS

-192 GKLSDGLVRLSNG
+192 DKLSDGLVRLSNG
-205 TDALAGGSHQLA
+205 TDTLAKGSHQLA
-217 SGSAGLAD
+217 SGSADLAG
-225 GVDRL
+225 GVNQL
-230 ANQTLALGTG
+230 TNQTKTLGDNV
-240 MKASLPQL
+240 KASLPQI
-248 DQLNNGASSLAKSLQ
+248 DRLNNGARKLANATKLTS
-263 LAGQQTKAE
+263 QQTKTK
-272 LNGLSSSLTGLDQL
+272 LGQLSHNLASLEQL
-286 KTTAGSSLGHI
+286 KVTAGSGISHI
-297 GTILSDPDIRLAI
+297 ATILNDADVKLVI
-310 ARKAQSGSNPQFTRS
+310 AQKAQAGTNPEFTKS
-325 AKALAQLDLAKLQAS
+325 AQALAKLDLAKFQAQ
-340 LAQLPDVQTATNH
+340 LAQLPNAQPITEQFAQ
-353 FTKLTNGLDRL
+353 LAGGLDRL
-364 TQGANQLADGTNR
+364 SLGADQVANGTSHLADQLHQLSDQINSPSAQTKLRQLATGANQLNLGVAELDSKAPALVQGARQLTN
-377 LASQLH
+377 
-383 RTSDQLNSP
+383 
-392 LTRTKLH
+392 
-399 QLASGA
+399 
-405 SRLNSGITR
+405 
-414 LDANIPTLKNGVN
+414 
-427 QLASGAN
+427 GAN
-434 QLADGSELLRAKL
+434 QLADGSELLRARL
-447 QSGADTIAKTPLSG
+447 QSGADAIAKTPLSD
-461 KTARRIS
+461 KTARQIS
-468 QPVTLEHQRRSQ
+468 QPVTLEHQRQSQ

-551 HLANPVRF
+551 HPANPVRF

-572 LNLFLAISM
+572 LNLFLAISL

-611 LYQALHQVVPMAYS
+611 LYQALHQVVPMTYS

>member
-86 VDEDEAKQGMKDN
+86 VDEDEAERGMKDN
-99 KYYLAVTIPADFS
+99 KYYLAVTIPTDFS
-112 HSATTVTQLDPQQLK
+112 HNATTVTQLDPQQLK

-141 TVASTAVSRIKSQIS
+141 TVAGTAVSRIKSQIS

-169 IIKQSGQGLQTAS
+169 IIKQSGRGLQTAS

-205 TDALAGGSHQLA
+205 TDTIASGSHQLA
-217 SGSAGLAD
+217 SGSADLAS
-225 GVDRL
+225 GVNQL
-230 ANQTLALGTG
+230 TNQTKTLGDNV
-240 MKASLPQL
+240 KASLPQI
-248 DQLNNGASSLAKSLQ
+248 DRLNNGARKLADATKLT
-263 LAGQQTKAE
+263 GQQTKTKLGQLSHNLASLE
-272 LNGLSSSLTGLDQL
+272 QLKVTASSSI
-286 KTTAGSSLGHI
+286 SHI
-297 GTILSDPDIRLAI
+297 AIILNDADVKLVI
-310 ARKAQSGSNPQFTRS
+310 AQKAQAGTNPEFTKS
-325 AKALAQLDLAKLQAS
+325 AQALAKLDLAKLQAQ
-340 LAQLPDVQTATNH
+340 LAQLPNAQPITEQFAQ
-353 FTKLTNGLDRL
+353 LAGGLDRL
-364 TQGANQLADGTNR
+364 SLGADQVANGTSHLADQLHRLSDQINSPSAQTKLRQLATGANQLNLGVAELDSKAPSLAQGTR
-377 LASQLH
+377 
-383 RTSDQLNSP
+383 
-392 LTRTKLH
+392 
-399 QLASGA
+399 
-405 SRLNSGITR
+405 
-414 LDANIPTLKNGVN
+414 

-528 TIGAGVATAM
+528 AIGAGVATAM
-538 ALIMGVIMQGVGF
+538 ALIMGAIMQGVGF
-551 HLANPVRF
+551 HLTNPVRF

-567 NAMMF
+567 NAMIF

-611 LYQALHQVVPMAYS
+611 LYQALHQVAPMAYS

>member
-99 KYYLAVTIPADFS
+99 KYYLAVTIPTDFS
-112 HSATTVTQLDPQQLK
+112 HNATTVTQLDPQQLK

-141 TVASTAVSRIKSQIS
+141 TVASTAVRQIKSQIS
-156 AEITTTYANALID
+156 AEITTTYASALID
-169 IIKQSGQGLQTAS
+169 IIKQSGRGLQTAS

-192 GKLSDGLVRLSNG
+192 GQLSDGLVRLYNG
-205 TDALAGGSHQLA
+205 TGTLAGGSHQLA
-217 SGSAGLAD
+217 SGSAVLAN

-263 LAGQQTKAE
+263 LADQQTKAE

-340 LAQLPDVQTATNH
+340 LAQLP
-353 FTKLTNGLDRL
+353 
-364 TQGANQLADGTNR
+364 
-377 LASQLH
+377 
-383 RTSDQLNSP
+383 
-392 LTRTKLH
+392 
-399 QLASGA
+399 
-405 SRLNSGITR
+405 
-414 LDANIPTLKNGVN
+414 
-427 QLASGAN
+427 
-434 QLADGSELLRAKL
+434 
-447 QSGADTIAKTPLSG
+447 
-461 KTARRIS
+461 
-468 QPVTLEHQRRSQ
+468 
-480 VPNYAHGLAP
+480 
-490 YFFSVAIFVGCLVFC
+490 
-505 SIYPVERKAD
+505 
-515 RQGSWRGWYLSKV
+515 
-528 TIGAGVATAM
+528 
-538 ALIMGVIMQGVGF
+538 
-551 HLANPVRF
+551 
-559 YAILILYA
+559 
-567 NAMMF
+567 
-572 LNLFLAISM
+572 
-581 GNIGRFIGM
+581 
-590 VIMILSLGSA
+590 
-600 GGTFPIETSPG
+600 
-611 LYQALHQVVPMAYS
+611 
-625 LTTIRSAIAGGI
+625 
-637 TESSVTAS
+637 
-645 YIYMTVTLVIS
+645 
-656 LSLLAFAMS
+656 
-665 YRAKHQSSPTKLA
+665 
-678 GAHSH
+678 

>member
-99 KYYLAVTIPADFS
+99 KYYLAVTIPTDFS
-112 HSATTVTQLDPQQLK
+112 HNATTVTQLDPQQLK

-141 TVASTAVSRIKSQIS
+141 TVASTTVSRIKSQIS
-156 AEITTTYANALID
+156 TEITTTYANALID
-169 IIKQSGQGLQTAS
+169 IIKQSGRGLQTAS

-205 TDALAGGSHQLA
+205 TGTLASGTHQLA
-217 SGSAGLAD
+217 SGSTDLAG
-225 GVDRL
+225 GVNQL
-230 ANQTLALGTG
+230 TNQTKTLGDNV
-240 MKASLPQL
+240 KASLPQI
-248 DQLNNGASSLAKSLQ
+248 DRLNNGARKLADATKLT
-263 LAGQQTKAE
+263 GQQTKTK
-272 LNGLSSSLTGLDQL
+272 LGQLSHSLASLEQL
-286 KTTAGSSLGHI
+286 KVTAGSSISHI
-297 GTILSDPDIRLAI
+297 ATILNDADVKLVI
-310 ARKAQSGSNPQFTRS
+310 AQKAQAGTNPEFTKS
-325 AKALAQLDLAKLQAS
+325 ALALAKLDLAKLQAQ
-340 LAQLPDVQTATNH
+340 LAQLPNAQPITEQFAQ
-353 FTKLTNGLDRL
+353 LAGGLDRL
-364 TQGANQLADGTNR
+364 SLGADQVANGTSHLAD
-377 LASQLH
+377 QLH
-383 RTSDQLNSP
+383 QLSNQINSP
-392 LTRTKLH
+392 SAQTKLH
-399 QLASGA
+399 QLANGA
-405 SRLNSGITR
+405 NQLNLGVAELNSKAPALAQGTR
-414 LDANIPTLKNGVN
+414 

-447 QSGADTIAKTPLSG
+447 QSGADAIAKTPLSG

-468 QPVTLEHQRRSQ
+468 QPVTLEHQRQSK

-551 HLANPVRF
+551 NPANPVRF

-637 TESSVTAS
+637 TESSVAAS
-645 YIYMTVTLVIS
+645 YVYMTVTLVIS
-656 LSLLAFAMS
+656 LSLLALAMS
-665 YRAKHQSSPTKLA
+665 HRAKQLSDPAKLA

>member
-112 HSATTVTQLDPQQLK
+112 HNATTVTQLDPQQLK

-141 TVASTAVSRIKSQIS
+141 TVAGTAVSRIKSQIS
-156 AEITTTYANALID
+156 AEITTTYASALID
-169 IIKQSGQGLQTAS
+169 IIKQSGRGLQTAS
-182 AGAGELSSGA
+182 AGAGELNSGA
-192 GKLSDGLVRLSNG
+192 GQLSDGLVRLSSG
-205 TDALAGGSHQLA
+205 TGTLASGSHQLA
-217 SGSAGLAD
+217 SGSTDLAG
-225 GVDRL
+225 GVNQL
-230 ANQTLALGTG
+230 TNQTKTLGDNVKT
-240 MKASLPQL
+240 SLPQI
-248 DQLNNGASSLAKSLQ
+248 DRLNNGARKLADATKLT
-263 LAGQQTKAE
+263 GQQTKTK
-272 LNGLSSSLTGLDQL
+272 LGQLSHNLASLEQL
-286 KTTAGSSLGHI
+286 KVTAGSSISHVATVLNDADVK
-297 GTILSDPDIRLAI
+297 LVI
-310 ARKAQSGSNPQFTRS
+310 AQKAQAGTNPEFTKS
-325 AKALAQLDLAKLQAS
+325 AQALAKLDLAKLQAQ
-340 LAQLPDVQTATNH
+340 LAQLPNAQPITEQFAQ
-353 FTKLTNGLDRL
+353 LAGGLDRL
-364 TQGANQLADGTNR
+364 SLGADQVANGTSHIADQLHRLSDQINSPSAQTKLRQLATGANQLNLGVAKLDSKAPALVQGTR
-377 LASQLH
+377 QL
-383 RTSDQLNSP
+383 TN
-392 LTRTKLH
+392 
-399 QLASGA
+399 
-405 SRLNSGITR
+405 
-414 LDANIPTLKNGVN
+414 
-427 QLASGAN
+427 GAN

-447 QSGADTIAKTPLSG
+447 QASADTIAKTPLSG
-461 KTARRIS
+461 KTARQIS
-468 QPVTLEHQRRSQ
+468 QPVTLEHQRQSQ

-528 TIGAGVATAM
+528 TIGAGVATVM

-551 HLANPVRF
+551 HPANPVRF

-572 LNLFLAISM
+572 LNLFLAISL

-611 LYQALHQVVPMAYS
+611 LYQALHQVVPMTYS

-645 YIYMTVTLVIS
+645 YIYMTATLVIS

-665 YRAKHQSSPTKLA
+665 HRAKHQSSPTKLA
-678 GAHSH
+678 GTHSH

>member
-38 WDPYSHLDQLKVAV
+38 WDPYSRLDQLKVAV

-99 KYYLAVTIPADFS
+99 KYYLAVTIPTDFS
-112 HSATTVTQLDPQQLK
+112 HNATTVTQLDPQQLK

-141 TVASTAVSRIKSQIS
+141 TVAGTAVSRIKSQIS
-156 AEITTTYANALID
+156 AEITTTYASALID
-169 IIKQSGQGLQTAS
+169 TIKQSGRGLQTAS

-192 GKLSDGLVRLSNG
+192 GKLSDGLVRLSSG
-205 TDALAGGSHQLA
+205 TDTLASGSHQLA
-217 SGSAGLAD
+217 SGSADLAG
-225 GVDRL
+225 GVNQL
-230 ANQTLALGTG
+230 TNQTKTLGDNV
-240 MKASLPQL
+240 KASLPQI
-248 DQLNNGASSLAKSLQ
+248 DRLNNGARKLADATKLT
-263 LAGQQTKAE
+263 GQQTKTK
-272 LNGLSSSLTGLDQL
+272 LGQLSHNLASLEQL
-286 KTTAGSSLGHI
+286 KVTAGSSISHI
-297 GTILSDPDIRLAI
+297 ATILNDADVKLVI
-310 ARKAQSGSNPQFTRS
+310 AQKAQAGTNPEFTKS
-325 AKALAQLDLAKLQAS
+325 TQALAKLDLAKLQAQ
-340 LAQLPDVQTATNH
+340 LAQLPNAQPITEQFAQ
-353 FTKLTNGLDRL
+353 LAGGLDRL
-364 TQGANQLADGTNR
+364 SLGADQVANGTSH

-383 RTSDQLNSP
+383 RLSDQINSP
-392 LTRTKLH
+392 LAQTKLR
-399 QLASGA
+399 QLATGA
-405 SRLNSGITR
+405 NQLNLGVAELDSKAPALVQGTR
-414 LDANIPTLKNGVN
+414 

-447 QSGADTIAKTPLSG
+447 QSGADTIAKTPLSD
-461 KTARRIS
+461 KTARQIS
-468 QPVTLEHQRRSQ
+468 QPVTLEHQHRSQ

-551 HLANPVRF
+551 NPANPVRF

-611 LYQALHQVVPMAYS
+611 LYQALHQVVPMTYS

-645 YIYMTVTLVIS
+645 YVYMTITLMIS
-656 LSLLAFAMS
+656 LSLLALTMS
-665 YRAKHQSSPTKLA
+665 HRAKHQPDPAKLA

>member
-6 LKNIRQSKMLLVTT
+6 LKNIQQSKMLLVTT

-99 KYYLAVTIPADFS
+99 KYYLAVTIPTDFS
-112 HSATTVTQLDPQQLK
+112 HNATTVTQLDPQQLK

-169 IIKQSGQGLQTAS
+169 IIKQSGRGLQTAS

-192 GKLSDGLVRLSNG
+192 GKLSDGLVQLSNG
-205 TDALAGGSHQLA
+205 TDTLASGSHQLA
-217 SGSAGLAD
+217 SGSADLAG
-225 GVDRL
+225 GVNQL
-230 ANQTLALGTG
+230 TNQTKNLGDNV
-240 MKASLPQL
+240 KASLPQI
-248 DQLNNGASSLAKSLQ
+248 DRLNNGARKLADATKLT
-263 LAGQQTKAE
+263 GQQTKTK
-272 LNGLSSSLTGLDQL
+272 LGQLSHNLASLEQL
-286 KTTAGSSLGHI
+286 KVTAGSSISHI
-297 GTILSDPDIRLAI
+297 ATILNDADVKHVVTQ
-310 ARKAQSGSNPQFTRS
+310 KAQAGTNPEFTKS
-325 AKALAQLDLAKLQAS
+325 AQALAKLDLAKLQAQ
-340 LAQLPDVQTATNH
+340 LAQLPNAQPITEQFAQ
-353 FTKLTNGLDRL
+353 LTGGLDQL
-364 TQGANQLADGTNR
+364 SLGTDQVANGTNR

-392 LTRTKLH
+392 LTKAKLH
-399 QLASGA
+399 QLASGV

-427 QLASGAN
+427 QLANGAN

-461 KTARRIS
+461 KTARQIS
-468 QPVTLEHQRRSQ
+468 QPVTLEHKRQSQ

-538 ALIMGVIMQGVGF
+538 ALIMGVIMQGIGF
-551 HLANPVRF
+551 NPASPVRF

-572 LNLFLAISM
+572 LNLFLAISL

-645 YIYMTVTLVIS
+645 YIYMTVTLMIS

-665 YRAKHQSSPTKLA
+665 YRVKRQSSPTKLA

>member
-52 VNQDQPVSYQG
+52 VNQDRPVSYQG

-99 KYYLAVTIPADFS
+99 KYYLAVTIPTDFS
-112 HSATTVTQLDPQQLK
+112 HNATTVTQLDPQQLK

-192 GKLSDGLVRLSNG
+192 DKLSDGLVRLSNG
-205 TDALAGGSHQLA
+205 TGTLASGSHRLAGGSADLAGGVNQLT
-217 SGSAGLAD
+217 
-225 GVDRL
+225 
-230 ANQTLALGTG
+230 NQTKNLGDNVKT
-240 MKASLPQL
+240 SLPQI
-248 DQLNNGASSLAKSLQ
+248 DRLNNGARKLADATKLT
-263 LAGQQTKAE
+263 GQQTKTK
-272 LNGLSSSLTGLDQL
+272 LGQLSHNLTSLEQL
-286 KTTAGSSLGHI
+286 KVTAGSSISHI
-297 GTILSDPDIRLAI
+297 ATVLNDADVKLVI
-310 ARKAQSGSNPQFTRS
+310 AQKAQAGTNPEFTKS
-325 AKALAQLDLAKLQAS
+325 AQALAKLDLAKLRAQ
-340 LAQLPDVQTATNH
+340 LAQLPNAQPITEQFAQ
-353 FTKLTNGLDRL
+353 LAGGLDRL
-364 TQGANQLADGTNR
+364 SLGADQVANGTSHLADQLHQLSNQINSPSAQTKLRQLATGANQLNLGAAELDGKTPALVQGTRR
-377 LASQLH
+377 LA
-383 RTSDQLNSP
+383 N
-392 LTRTKLH
+392 
-399 QLASGA
+399 
-405 SRLNSGITR
+405 
-414 LDANIPTLKNGVN
+414 
-427 QLASGAN
+427 GAN

-447 QSGADTIAKTPLSG
+447 QSGADAIAKTPLSG
-461 KTARRIS
+461 KTARQIS

-551 HLANPVRF
+551 HPANPVRF

-572 LNLFLAISM
+572 LNLFLAISL

-665 YRAKHQSSPTKLA
+665 YRAKQQSGPAKLA
-678 GAHSH
+678 GTLSH

>member
-74 SLHRNHTFDWQF
+74 NLHRNHTFDWQF

-99 KYYLAVTIPADFS
+99 KYYLAVTIPTDFS
-112 HSATTVTQLDPQQLK
+112 HNATTVTQLDPQQLK

-141 TVASTAVSRIKSQIS
+141 TVAGTAVSRIKSQIS
-156 AEITTTYANALID
+156 AEITTTYANTLID
-169 IIKQSGQGLQTAS
+169 IIKQSGRGLQTAS
-182 AGAGELSSGA
+182 TGAGELSIGA
-192 GKLSDGLVRLSNG
+192 DKLSDGLVRLSNG
-205 TDALAGGSHQLA
+205 TDTLTKGSHQLA
-217 SGSAGLAD
+217 SGSADLAG
-225 GVDRL
+225 GVNQL
-230 ANQTLALGTG
+230 TNQTKALGDNV
-240 MKASLPQL
+240 KASLPQI
-248 DQLNNGASSLAKSLQ
+248 DRLNNGARKLADATKLT
-263 LAGQQTKAE
+263 GQQTKTK
-272 LNGLSSSLTGLDQL
+272 LGQLSHNLASLEQL
-286 KTTAGSSLGHI
+286 KVTAGSGISHI
-297 GTILSDPDIRLAI
+297 ATILNDADVKLVI
-310 ARKAQSGSNPQFTRS
+310 AQKAQTGTNPEFTKS
-325 AKALAQLDLAKLQAS
+325 AQALAKLDLAKLQAQ
-340 LAQLPDVQTATNH
+340 LAQLPNAQPITEQFAQ
-353 FTKLTNGLDRL
+353 LAGGLDRL
-364 TQGANQLADGTNR
+364 SLGADQVADGTSH
-377 LASQLH
+377 LA
-383 RTSDQLNSP
+383 DQ
-392 LTRTKLH
+392 LH
-399 QLASGA
+399 QLNDQI
-405 SRLNSGITR
+405 NSPSAQTKLR
-414 LDANIPTLKNGVN
+414 
-427 QLASGAN
+427 QLATGTRQLNLGVAELDSKAPALVQGTRQLANGAN

-447 QSGADTIAKTPLSG
+447 QAGADTIAKTPLSG
-461 KTARRIS
+461 KTARQIS
-468 QPVTLEHQRRSQ
+468 QPVTLEHQRQSQ

-551 HLANPVRF
+551 HPANPVRF

-590 VIMILSLGSA
+590 AIMILSLGSA

-611 LYQALHQVVPMAYS
+611 LYQVLHQVVPMTYS

-637 TESSVTAS
+637 TESSVAAS
-645 YIYMTVTLVIS
+645 YVYMTVTLIIS
-656 LSLLAFAMS
+656 LSLLALTMS
-665 YRAKHQSSPTKLA
+665 HRAKHPSDPARLA
-678 GAHSH
+678 SAHSH

>member
-86 VDEDEAKQGMKDN
+86 VDENEAKQGMKDN

-112 HSATTVTQLDPQQLK
+112 HNATTVTQLDPQQLK

-141 TVASTAVSRIKSQIS
+141 TVAGTAVGRIKSQIS
-156 AEITTTYANALID
+156 TEITTTYASALID

-182 AGAGELSSGA
+182 AGAGELSNGA
-192 GKLSDGLVRLSNG
+192 DKLSDGLVRLSNG
-205 TDALAGGSHQLA
+205 TDTLAKGSHQLA
-217 SGSAGLAD
+217 SGSADLAG
-225 GVDRL
+225 GV
-230 ANQTLALGTG
+230 NQLTNQIKTLGDNV
-240 MKASLPQL
+240 KASLPQI
-248 DQLNNGASSLAKSLQ
+248 DRLNNGARKLADATKLT
-263 LAGQQTKAE
+263 GQQTKTK
-272 LNGLSSSLTGLDQL
+272 LGQLSHNLASLEQL
-286 KTTAGSSLGHI
+286 KVTAGSSISHI
-297 GTILSDPDIRLAI
+297 ATILNDADVKLVI
-310 ARKAQSGSNPQFTRS
+310 AQKAQAGTNPEFTKS
-325 AKALAQLDLAKLQAS
+325 TQALAKLDLAKLQAQ
-340 LAQLPDVQTATNH
+340 LAQLPNAQPITEQFAQ
-353 FTKLTNGLDRL
+353 LAGGLDRL
-364 TQGANQLADGTNR
+364 SLGADQVANGTSHLADQLHRLSDQINSPSAQTKLRQLATGANQLNLGAAELDGKTPA
-377 LASQLH
+377 LVQG
-383 RTSDQLNSP
+383 
-392 LTRTKLH
+392 TR
-399 QLASGA
+399 
-405 SRLNSGITR
+405 R
-414 LDANIPTLKNGVN
+414 
-427 QLASGAN
+427 LASGAN

-468 QPVTLEHQRRSQ
+468 QPVTLEHQRQSQ

-551 HLANPVRF
+551 HPANPVRF

-572 LNLFLAISM
+572 LNLFLAISL

-611 LYQALHQVVPMAYS
+611 LYQTLHQVVPMTYS

-637 TESSVTAS
+637 TESSVAAS
-645 YIYMTVTLVIS
+645 YIYMTVTLMIS
-656 LSLLAFAMS
+656 LSLLALAMS
-665 YRAKHQSSPTKLA
+665 HRAKHRPDPAKLA

>member
-74 SLHRNHTFDWQF
+74 SLHHNHTFDWQF

-99 KYYLAVTIPADFS
+99 KYYLAVTIPTDFS
-112 HSATTVTQLDPQQLK
+112 HNATTVTQLDPQQLK

-141 TVASTAVSRIKSQIS
+141 TVASTAVRQIKSQIS
-156 AEITTTYANALID
+156 AEITTTYASALID
-169 IIKQSGQGLQTAS
+169 IIKQSGRGLQTAS
-182 AGAGELSSGA
+182 TGAGELSSGA
-192 GKLSDGLVRLSNG
+192 GQLSDGLVRLSNG
-205 TDALAGGSHQLA
+205 TGTLASGSHQLA
-217 SGSAGLAD
+217 SGSANLAD
-225 GVDRL
+225 GVNQL
-230 ANQTLALGTG
+230 TNQTKNLGDNV
-240 MKASLPQL
+240 KASLPQI
-248 DQLNNGASSLAKSLQ
+248 DRLNNGARKLADATKLT
-263 LAGQQTKAE
+263 GQQTKTK
-272 LNGLSSSLTGLDQL
+272 LGQLSHNLASLEQL
-286 KTTAGSSLGHI
+286 KVTAGSSISHVA
-297 GTILSDPDIRLAI
+297 TILNDADVKLVITQ
-310 ARKAQSGSNPQFTRS
+310 KAQAGTNPEFTKS
-325 AKALAQLDLAKLQAS
+325 AQALAKLDLAKLQAQ
-340 LAQLPDVQTATNH
+340 LAQLPNARPITEQFAQ
-353 FTKLTNGLDRL
+353 LAGGLDRL
-364 TQGANQLADGTNR
+364 SLGADQVADGTSHLADQLHQLNDQINSPSAQTKLRQLATGANQLNLGVAELDSKAPALVQGTR
-377 LASQLH
+377 
-383 RTSDQLNSP
+383 
-392 LTRTKLH
+392 
-399 QLASGA
+399 QLA
-405 SRLNSGITR
+405 N
-414 LDANIPTLKNGVN
+414 
-427 QLASGAN
+427 GAN

-447 QSGADTIAKTPLSG
+447 QSGADTITKTPLSD
-461 KTARRIS
+461 KTARQIS

-538 ALIMGVIMQGVGF
+538 ALIMGVIMQGIGF
-551 HLANPVRF
+551 NPASPVRF

-572 LNLFLAISM
+572 LNLFLAISL

-665 YRAKHQSSPTKLA
+665 YRAKHRPDPTKLA

>member
-6 LKNIRQSKMLLVTT
+6 LKNIRQSKMLMVTT
-20 IAICC
+20 VAICC
-25 IPVLYAVVFLKGI
+25 IPVLYAAVFLKGI

-112 HSATTVTQLDPQQLK
+112 HNATTVTQLDPQQLK

-141 TVASTAVSRIKSQIS
+141 TVAGTAVSRIKSQIS
-156 AEITTTYANALID
+156 AEITTTYANTLID
-169 IIKQSGQGLQTAS
+169 IIKQSGRGLQTAS
-182 AGAGELSSGA
+182 TGAGELSIGA
-192 GKLSDGLVRLSNG
+192 DKLSDGLVRLSNG
-205 TDALAGGSHQLA
+205 TDTLTKGSHQLA
-217 SGSAGLAD
+217 SGSADLAG
-225 GVDRL
+225 GVNQL
-230 ANQTLALGTG
+230 TNQTKALGDNV
-240 MKASLPQL
+240 KASLPQI
-248 DQLNNGASSLAKSLQ
+248 DRLNNGARKLADATKLT
-263 LAGQQTKAE
+263 GQQTKTK
-272 LNGLSSSLTGLDQL
+272 LGQLSHNLASLEQL
-286 KTTAGSSLGHI
+286 KVTAGSGISHI
-297 GTILSDPDIRLAI
+297 ATILNDADVKLVI
-310 ARKAQSGSNPQFTRS
+310 AQKAQTGTNPEFTKS
-325 AKALAQLDLAKLQAS
+325 AQALAKLDLAKLQAQ
-340 LAQLPDVQTATNH
+340 LAQLPNAQPITEQFAQ
-353 FTKLTNGLDRL
+353 LAGGLDRL
-364 TQGANQLADGTNR
+364 SLGADQVADGTSH
-377 LASQLH
+377 LA
-383 RTSDQLNSP
+383 DQ
-392 LTRTKLH
+392 LH
-399 QLASGA
+399 QLNDQI
-405 SRLNSGITR
+405 NSPSAQTKLR
-414 LDANIPTLKNGVN
+414 
-427 QLASGAN
+427 QLATGTRQLNLGVAELDSKAPALVQGTRQLANGAN

-447 QSGADTIAKTPLSG
+447 QAGADTIAKTPLSG
-461 KTARRIS
+461 KTARQIS
-468 QPVTLEHQRRSQ
+468 QPVTLEHQRQSQ

-551 HLANPVRF
+551 HPANPVRF

-572 LNLFLAISM
+572 LNLFLAISL

-611 LYQALHQVVPMAYS
+611 LYQVLHQVVPMTYS

-637 TESSVTAS
+637 TESSVAAS
-645 YIYMTVTLVIS
+645 YVYMTVTLIIS
-656 LSLLAFAMS
+656 LSLLALTMS
-665 YRAKHQSSPTKLA
+665 HRAKHPSDPARLA
-678 GAHSH
+678 SAHSH

>member
-6 LKNIRQSKMLLVTT
+6 LKNIRQSKMLMVTT

-112 HSATTVTQLDPQQLK
+112 HNATTVTQLDPQQLK

-141 TVASTAVSRIKSQIS
+141 TVAGTAVSRIKSQIS

-205 TDALAGGSHQLA
+205 TGTLASGSHQLA
-217 SGSAGLAD
+217 GGSADLAG
-225 GVDRL
+225 GVNQL
-230 ANQTLALGTG
+230 TNQTKTLGDNV
-240 MKASLPQL
+240 KASLPQI
-248 DQLNNGASSLAKSLQ
+248 DRLNDGARKLADATKLT
-263 LAGQQTKAE
+263 GQQTKTK
-272 LNGLSSSLTGLDQL
+272 LGQLSHNLASLEQL
-286 KTTAGSSLGHI
+286 KATASGSISHI
-297 GTILSDPDIRLAI
+297 ATILNDADVKLVI
-310 ARKAQSGSNPQFTRS
+310 AQKAQAGTNPEFTKS
-325 AKALAQLDLAKLQAS
+325 AQALAKLDLAKLQAQ
-340 LAQLPDVQTATNH
+340 LAQLPNAQPITEQFAQ
-353 FTKLTNGLDRL
+353 LAGGLDRL
-364 TQGANQLADGTNR
+364 SLGADQVANGTSHLADQLHQLSNQINSPSAQTKLRQLATGANQLNLGVAELDSKVPALVQGTRR
-377 LASQLH
+377 LA
-383 RTSDQLNSP
+383 N
-392 LTRTKLH
+392 
-399 QLASGA
+399 
-405 SRLNSGITR
+405 
-414 LDANIPTLKNGVN
+414 
-427 QLASGAN
+427 GAN

-461 KTARRIS
+461 KTARQIS

-538 ALIMGVIMQGVGF
+538 ALIMGVIMQGIGF
-551 HLANPVRF
+551 HPASPVRF
-559 YAILILYA
+559 YAVLILYA

-665 YRAKHQSSPTKLA
+665 HRAKHQSSPTKLA
-678 GAHSH
+678 GTHSR

>member
-6 LKNIRQSKMLLVTT
+6 LKNIRQSKMLLITT

-52 VNQDQPVSYQG
+52 VNQDQPVSYRG

-74 SLHRNHTFDWQF
+74 SLHRNHTFDWQV

-99 KYYLAVTIPADFS
+99 KYYLAVTIPTDFS
-112 HSATTVTQLDPQQLK
+112 HNATTVTQLDPQQLK

-141 TVASTAVSRIKSQIS
+141 TVAGTAVSRIKSQIS

-205 TDALAGGSHQLA
+205 TGTLAKGSHQLA
-217 SGSAGLAD
+217 SGSADLAG
-225 GVDRL
+225 GVNQL
-230 ANQTLALGTG
+230 TNQTKTLGDNV
-240 MKASLPQL
+240 KASLPQI
-248 DQLNNGASSLAKSLQ
+248 DRLNSGARKLADATKLT
-263 LAGQQTKAE
+263 GQQTKTK
-272 LNGLSSSLTGLDQL
+272 LGQLSHNLASLEQL
-286 KTTAGSSLGHI
+286 KVTAGNGISHI
-297 GTILSDPDIRLAI
+297 ATILNDADVKLVI
-310 ARKAQSGSNPQFTRS
+310 AQKAQAGTNPEFTKS
-325 AKALAQLDLAKLQAS
+325 AQALAKLDPAKLQAQ
-340 LAQLPDVQTATNH
+340 LAQLPNAQPITEQFAQ
-353 FTKLTNGLDRL
+353 LAGGLDRL
-364 TQGANQLADGTNR
+364 SLGADQVANGTSHLADQLHRLSDQINSPSAQTKLRQLATGANQLNLGAAELDSKTPALVQGTR
-377 LASQLH
+377 
-383 RTSDQLNSP
+383 
-392 LTRTKLH
+392 
-399 QLASGA
+399 QLA
-405 SRLNSGITR
+405 N
-414 LDANIPTLKNGVN
+414 
-427 QLASGAN
+427 GAN
-434 QLADGSELLRAKL
+434 QLADGSELLRARL
-447 QSGADTIAKTPLSG
+447 QSGADAIAKTPLSD
-461 KTARRIS
+461 KTARQIS
-468 QPVTLEHQRRSQ
+468 QPVTLEHQRQSQ

-528 TIGAGVATAM
+528 AISAGVATAM

-551 HLANPVRF
+551 HPANPVRF

-572 LNLFLAISM
+572 LNLFLAISL

-590 VIMILSLGSA
+590 AIMILSLGSA

-645 YIYMTVTLVIS
+645 YIYMTITLMIS
-656 LSLLAFAMS
+656 LSLLALAMS
-665 YRAKHQSSPTKLA
+665 HRAKQPSDPAKLA